1 MPDNPDVDNLLD
13 KCVLL
18 NTYLSY
24 YFKPMGVISD
34 YAISYRLDCYKD
46 RKEFYS
52 KDARVSFLD
61 RYYLFRNDC
70 RLRINSL
77 VVQNSSAKEKFDDS
91 VGWDENMFYDYGY
104 VYSNLAKNLEKEVS
118 GK

>member
-1 MPDNPDVDNLLD
+1 MPDNSDVNNLLD
-13 KCVLL
+13 KCILL

-24 YFKPMGVISD
+24 YFRPIGVIND
-34 YAISYRLDCYKD
+34 YSISYRLDCYKD

-61 RYYLFRNDC
+61 RYSLFSNDC

-77 VVQNSSAKEKFDDS
+77 VIQNSSAKEKFDDS
-91 VGWDENMFYDYGY
+91 VGWNENVFYDYGY
-104 VYSNLAKNLEKEVS
+104 IYTKLSENLEKEVS